1 MDLTDFYEPFKQLV
15 GDYDL
20 MERMEETARLYF
32 NNNSINVNPFGSIF
46 EALILAAVLVALLSY
61 IIEVKVEKKS
71 DYGLETRSDAQYE
84 PYLRKLQKQV
94 RMTAWTLWPDQWQC
108 FQQVSDLEQVAD
120 LQDAIEANGG
130 GINSFDYNV
139 GYSGLG
145 YSD

>member
-71 DYGLETRSDAQYE
+71 DYGLETRSDAEYQ

-94 RMTAWTLWPDQWQC
+94 RMTA
-108 FQQVSDLEQVAD
+108 
-120 LQDAIEANGG
+120 
-130 GINSFDYNV
+130 
-139 GYSGLG
+139 
-145 YSD
+145 

>member
-15 GDYDL
+15 RDYDL

-46 EALILAAVLVALLSY
+46 EAFILAAVLVALLSY

-94 RMTAWTLWPDQWQC
+94 RMTA
-108 FQQVSDLEQVAD
+108 
-120 LQDAIEANGG
+120 
-130 GINSFDYNV
+130 
-139 GYSGLG
+139 
-145 YSD
+145 

>member
-1 MDLTDFYEPFKQLV
+1 
-15 GDYDL
+15 

>member
-1 MDLTDFYEPFKQLV
+1 MDLLQQLV
-15 GDYDL
+15 VDYDL
-20 MERMEETARLYF
+20 TERMKETARLYF
-32 NNNSINVNPFGSIF
+32 NNDSINVNPFGSIF
-46 EALILAAVLVALLSY
+46 ESVILAAVLVALLSW

-84 PYLRKLQKQV
+84 PYLRKLQK
-94 RMTAWTLWPDQWQC
+94 
-108 FQQVSDLEQVAD
+108 QVSDLEQVAD